1 MTSHTNHTVFCKYD
15 CTAKHCELILRLA
28 SCPDNKRLVKGLA
41 SLKQSLYE
49 KLQEGWNPH
58 SNVDDPLE
66 EFQWPL
72 VHWACVL
79 GKDYALE
86 WLFKMNFRPNAV
98 NEKTGETAVHKMLH
112 SLYGVCQH
120 GGISI
125 QQTFS
130 KFLDLLRML
139 TSHDCDLLLI
149 PESSKGNT
157 ALHTCA
163 TLIIRQEGAT
173 SELEYYEYCMTAIL
187 RRITAHKTS
196 VTNIAFDALN
206 YKNKKN
212 KTVLHILAKKN
223 ISINILRYLVRKF
236 GDRIDLSIEDWKN
249 RTAMDVAVNKGASSI
264 VQLLKTIGN
273 KPIKVS
279 GLTKNG
285 GKKAEPIEIQDEEVP
300 DKTDEVTRKAEKQNT
315 PKLSSLFEKGK
326 SVSEVRIKESLSS
339 STTSSSTS
347 SASTTVFHCDQFIP
361 EDGMEPVLSRL
372 MTHQSEKVTSSAY
385 VSKDTLGVA
394 MEVVSLSGTVEI
406 DTSNEVDIQ
415 SGELLE
421 RVQGHSSAPGA
432 QLQESVSSGVKD
444 ELSEGAFEE
453 KIPERPTAFS
463 PASVGVASCS
473 SSGDRSVIS
482 PDRDSG
488 IGELLEGRVS
498 SSPLIKLIHEEKDVV
513 SILQARLEDKRERLR
528 HELHE
533 YTQNIQSNQNRE
545 GATVVTLREIL
556 KERDDLIKRDLQDA
570 GRREKLVKELKELD
584 ASRTKTRLRMTE
596 IEQKIAELRKASES
610 FRSDFTKKKECY
622 NYMKRKLLEY
632 DEALSEI
639 SSKEGSHAAKKEK
652 LS

>member
-326 SVSEVRIKESLSS
+326 N
-339 STTSSSTS
+339 
-347 SASTTVFHCDQFIP
+347 
-361 EDGMEPVLSRL
+361 
-372 MTHQSEKVTSSAY
+372 
-385 VSKDTLGVA
+385 TLGVA